1 MVFPESDYDASA
13 LSVSGDTY
21 TFTHKAFGADKFRY
35 SANFGKNWTTWQ
47 DYEATTTLDSSLFK
61 DSGNFWTGD
70 HVMVQCEYRGCLFCM
85 ALFVDPLTQTGA
97 TSRSPRA
104 LSCMRT
110 TTTTPRVAYLSSS
123 LAVPSTSGASTGVSP
138 LT

>member
-1 MVFPESDYDASA
+1 MLLRKGLADNVMVFPESDYDASA

-70 HVMVQCEYRGCLFCM
+70 HVMVQCKYYQSR
-85 ALFVDPLTQTGA
+85 FVQGF
-97 TSRSPRA
+97 
-104 LSCMRT
+104 
-110 TTTTPRVAYLSSS
+110 
-123 LAVPSTSGASTGVSP
+123 
-138 LT
+138 